1 MDYLLRALT
10 LAAFLAVGV
19 EACDQ
24 QIGKPAPKTQGTSVD
39 ARPGTK
45 SPPPSNA
52 AARPEERV
60 LVAFGDSLTAG
71 LGVSPEETYPAR
83 LQEKLLL
90 SGYRYRIINAG
101 VSGDTSAGGLRR
113 VEWVLKSKPDIVILE
128 LGANDGLR
136 GLNLAQT
143 RTNLEQIIQRLLAG
157 GTKVVLAG
165 MKLPPN
171 YGADYT
177 KAFQSMYADL
187 AKRYDVQFIPFFLD
201 GVAAKADYNQA
212 DGIHPTGAG
221 YAVIVENIWPVIE
234 SIVNK

>member
-1 MDYLLRALT
+1 MDYLLRVIA

-19 EACDQ
+19 GACDQ
-24 QIGKPAPKTQGTSVD
+24 QIGKPAPKIQGTSVD

-52 AARPEERV
+52 AARPEERI

-90 SGYRYRIINAG
+90 SGYRYRVINAG
-101 VSGDTSAGGLRR
+101 VSGDTTAGGLRR
-113 VEWVLKSKPDIVILE
+113 VEWVLKSKPDVVILE

-143 RTNLEQIIQRLLAG
+143 RANVEQIIQRLLAG
-157 GTKVVLAG
+157 GAKVVLAG

-177 KAFQSMYADL
+177 KAFQSMYTDL
-187 AKRYDVQFIPFFLD
+187 AKRYDVRFLPFFLD

-221 YAVIVENIWPVIE
+221 YAVIVENIWPVLE
-234 SIVNK
+234 PLLKK

>member
-1 MDYLLRALT
+1 MDYLLRVIA
-10 LAAFLAVGV
+10 LAAFLAAGVG
-19 EACDQ
+19 ACDQ
-24 QIGKPAPKTQGTSVD
+24 QIGKPAPKIQGTSVD

-52 AARPEERV
+52 APHPEERI

-90 SGYRYRIINAG
+90 SGYRYRVINAG
-101 VSGDTSAGGLRR
+101 VSGDTTAGGLRR
-113 VEWVLKSKPDIVILE
+113 VEWVLKSKPDVVILE

-143 RTNLEQIIQRLLAG
+143 RANLEQIIQRLLASG
-157 GTKVVLAG
+157 AKVVLAG

-171 YGADYT
+171 YGTDYT

-187 AKRYDVQFIPFFLD
+187 AKRDDVQFIPFFLD

-221 YAVIVENIWPVIE
+221 YAVIVENIWPVLE
-234 SIVNK
+234 PLLKK

>member
-1 MDYLLRALT
+1 MDYLLRVIA
-10 LAAFLAVGV
+10 LAAFLAAGVG
-19 EACDQ
+19 ACDQ
-24 QIGKPAPKTQGTSVD
+24 QIGKPAPKIQGTSVD

-52 AARPEERV
+52 APHPEERI

-83 LQEKLLL
+83 LQAKLLL
-90 SGYRYRIINAG
+90 SGYRYRVINAG
-101 VSGDTSAGGLRR
+101 VSGDTTAGGLRR
-113 VEWVLKSKPDIVILE
+113 VEWVLKSKPDVVILE

-143 RTNLEQIIQRLLAG
+143 RTNLEQIIQRFLAG
-157 GTKVVLAG
+157 GAKVVLAG

-171 YGADYT
+171 YGTDYT

-187 AKRYDVQFIPFFLD
+187 AKRDDVQFIPFFLD

-221 YAVIVENIWPVIE
+221 YAVIVENIWPVLE
-234 SIVNK
+234 PLLKK